1 MNRTPVKTVERLSF
15 YRRLIEEMLKNG
27 KKSVYSHELADLSG
41 VTSSQVR
48 RDFMF
53 IGTQGRANTGYDL
66 KELKEGIDQ
75 FLVSHE
81 PDGVVLVG
89 VGNLGR
95 AILAFFHGRRP
106 NLVIKACFDKDP
118 DKVGRVIHGC
128 RVYGIDDINNVIK
141 KDKINLAIIAVPV
154 SFAQETAEKLIA
166 AGVNGIVNFAPVKL
180 NVPENIYVDKVDFT
194 MSLEKVAHFARKKTV
209 LMESKSGNY

>member
-1 MNRTPVKTVERLSF
+1 MNSTPVKTVERLSF
-15 YRRLIEEMLKNG
+15 YRRLIEEMLKGG
-27 KKSVYSHELADLSG
+27 KKSVYSHQLAELSG

-66 KELKEGIDQ
+66 KDLKEGIDK

-81 PDGVVLVG
+81 PDGVALVG

-95 AILAFFHGRRP
+95 AVLAFFHGRRP
-106 NLVIKACFDKDP
+106 NVVIKACFDKDP
-118 DKVGRVIHGC
+118 DKIGRVIHGC
-128 RVYGIDDINNVIK
+128 RVYATDEMEDVIK

-154 SFAQETAEKLIA
+154 TYAQEVAEKLVS

-180 NVPENIYVDKVDFT
+180 NVPENVYVDKVDFT
-194 MSLEKVAHFARKKTV
+194 MSLEKVAHFARKTQKV
-209 LMESKSGNY
+209 DGEKSGNN

>member
-1 MNRTPVKTVERLSF
+1 M
-15 YRRLIEEMLKNG
+15 MKNG
-27 KKSVYSHELADLSG
+27 KQTVFSHQLADLSG

-66 KELKEGIDQ
+66 KELKEGIDS

-81 PDGVVLVG
+81 PDGVALIG

-95 AILAFFHGRRP
+95 ALLAFFHGRRP

-118 DKVGRVIHGC
+118 EKVGRVIHGC
-128 RVYGIDDINNVIK
+128 RVYGLDEMEKVIKEQDINI
-141 KDKINLAIIAVPV
+141 AIIAVPV
-154 SFAQETAEKLIA
+154 SSARDISDKLVA
-166 AGVNGIVNFAPVKL
+166 VGVNGIVNFAPVKL
-180 NVPENIYVDKVDFT
+180 NVPDNVYVDKVDFT
-194 MSLEKVAHFARKKTV
+194 MSLEKVAHFARKQ
-209 LMESKSGNY
+209 SGSNGD